1 MAQTDYVFGRT
12 ERLSQMT
19 STYHIKK
26 ISNTFKTLQQISG
39 SELPQNYMKNLTD

>member
-26 ISNTFKTLQQISG
+26 NSNI
-39 SELPQNYMKNLTD
+39 